1 MDVVWF
7 IFTLLNVWCGFM
19 IMVMSGDGAYLSFV
33 NPIVIYRN
41 VKINWFAT
49 ILLTIVL
56 NIIFAP
62 LAALY
67 WFYKLCTVGRK

>member
-7 IFTLLNVWCGFM
+7 IFAILNVFCGGM
-19 IMVMSGDGAYLSFV
+19 ILCALPDGGNLSFV
-33 NPIVIYRN
+33 NPIVIYKN
-41 VKINWFAT
+41 IKINWFAT
-49 ILLTIVL
+49 ILVTIVL